1 MSIDLD
7 VHGNTKPLEAAVQA
21 AVNRIRRQPI
31 KVSVDDK
38 GATQPLGN
46 MRRSADEFTKSMEAA
61 NARIL
66 AFGASMAIINGI
78 SNAFKAMVVNLVEVE
93 KALADI
99 NVVMGLSTEN
109 LQAFSSGLFDAAKET
124 GQAFKVASD
133 AAVEYARQGLSVEET
148 LKRTR
153 DALILT
159 RLTGMDSA
167 NAVKALTAAMNT
179 YGSEIKDTTELVSK
193 FAAVDVQFAVSAEDF
208 ADAIAR
214 TGQSAKSAGVDID
227 ELVGIVTAAQQQ
239 TARGGKVIGNSLKTI
254 FTRVGRTG
262 TLDQLEELG
271 IAVRDVEGNT
281 INATR
286 ILTDLANTFDGLS
299 ESQKAQIAQTVG
311 GVFQINILKAVLSD
325 AAKQNGILA
334 RATEISSSATDE
346 AIQKNDQLRDTIS
359 ALATETGLALK
370 EMSAAVGEVVLAP
383 GMEKILNTFKSFAEG
398 ANDLIGDGES
408 AGSKFANGFLAGI
421 GNILSGPGLVVLTA
435 VFFKLFGQAVKFTR
449 ESLGSLIGITSE
461 AKKQQA
467 IQSSLVNLF
476 SQNAALNKEM
486 LRTDISKVEKEKII
500 LGLIKSQIA
509 EAKVL
514 NTIAQQASSTLY
526 QQGFGANLTRRTKKG
541 RSAEGFIPNF
551 AKTSTKDKFE
561 EEEAAKEAGYKPGQ
575 VRSMRVPGEGDILY
589 NTAETIKYFP
599 GIKQPA
605 IMPPSQTK
613 AGSNYKQAFEDI
625 HGFNPYEASGVDSVD
640 KSRNQKY
647 TPNSYLKKVQRL
659 RSQEDLDVSKDPET
673 IIGSQNQRTPPKE
686 RRGSAEDSG
695 SKNQTAPPQERQVQP
710 DQQEGSKNQ
719 KTTPKEFTEPDE
731 QKGSRNQIAPPQE
744 RQAQPDQQEGSKN
757 QKATPKEFTEPGE
770 QKGSKNQTAAPQE
783 RQLESDDQKG
793 SKNQVAP
800 PQERQQKQ
808 EQKGSKN
815 QTSKIKI
822 TETEVSLA
830 SELSK
835 SSNKENKDLFKKGFD
850 KLHGKDSSESK
861 TIFSDNKTRT
871 KGIDPN
877 KIIQGIDLN
886 KGSKNQIAPP
896 QERQLFPDDKEGSR
910 NQTVRKTQTD
920 QQEGSKNQKT
930 TPKEFTEPDERKGS
944 KNQTTAPEG
953 RQLEP
958 QEQKGSKNQ
967 TDREVQ
973 TDQQV
978 GSKNQKS
985 APQERQVTEEQKIDS
1000 KNQKVETSERREDV
1014 DKLDLPDIKGG
1025 SKNQSSPPQERQIQP
1040 EDQKGSKNQITEP
1053 QERKFEVV
1061 ERGSKNQKLKPYYQ
1075 KDLKIY
1081 QTEKETPILSKI
1093 DQQNY
1098 RSGFEKIN
1106 GSDAFNK
1113 RFEINRLKKDEEEVD
1128 DLKKKPK
1135 PYALGYVPNF
1145 ANSSNQRLVP
1155 KDRQEP
1161 DLFDYIFAEGFV
1173 PSPEKIERKEAVKSG
1188 YAPGAIKSMDIPGEG
1203 PVVYNSAEHVKTFP
1217 GMSQPAIMPPA
1228 KSRAGQAYQKEFGK
1242 VHGFDPYN
1250 SDGYIPNFALPAGLS
1265 PVQKDAIIQVA
1276 SSGLKW
1282 GDKKSKEIL
1291 DAAWGKGNVP
1301 NQGKLFEDYADTIG
1315 AKNFQRLQEKQLD
1328 IEATDKAIENAKAA
1342 MLVPPEAG
1350 SGIASYGTGD
1360 IRLSWPVYALKAGS
1374 KTVGTNLTESIK
1386 DSSKNIGL
1394 SYANQIRAL
1403 INEGPVEMG
1412 AFNHEFKQAKGA
1424 QGGINAAV
1432 GGIFE
1437 TAVNTAVSHT
1447 PEPDKRSDIYGD
1459 FDVRG
1464 PGAVGQLRRIFT
1476 GLPKINLAD
1485 YKNSLSTSNKHS
1497 FYKKLISEFGVRKT
1511 WEEDEVDE
1519 AGNPILGKDG
1529 KPRRVTRSGAIPY
1542 TTKKY
1547 KLSDDL
1553 KDISPA
1559 YKDLLDENESPI
1571 KKNGKIVR
1579 VSRKAARGYIPNFA
1593 ANSWESEPRWKWSMN
1608 SDYTDFQK
1616 KKNLEEL
1623 NKRIN
1628 KFGGSNI
1635 QATGK
1640 YSGYLPVAR
1649 ITDRE
1654 TGTYTDFTYGKGSG
1668 EATNSTSI
1676 IYSSRGK
1683 QDQKGGAFRNLGAL
1697 GDFTKKQGGKDPSI
1711 YSDFDQINHAEGK
1724 SAWAALLRAFPQ
1736 LKQRIKPGM
1745 ATSGEMNI
1753 GYDVLRFNSLRS
1765 LKMQVSKWV
1774 NKNGVEAFLNF
1785 SKGNLGFNEKNAIL
1799 GGTSSGDFFSI
1810 GGLKSTMLNRRNKNY
1825 LNDSK
1830 VGFSA
1835 EGHVPNFANPL
1846 SNAINREKAAGVPVN
1861 QIRVDAHSAL
1871 VKKENPLGLGVT
1883 NTRDEPNGLRD
1894 VFGTDSYIPNYAMSD
1909 KIGPLT
1915 HESYKSA
1922 VSELEDS
1929 IKEVNAEIDK
1939 DLKERKSSREKRSKL
1954 HEERQKL
1961 LKKGNRRT
1969 SQEQNQL
1976 TASYKKTEK
1985 LKNQEDNIRK
1995 RIISSKEK
2003 IAQQEQQRT
2012 KLDSSLGGK
2021 IDKYSKGGVG
2031 KFSKGLGK
2039 MFSGNA
2045 GMMMMMGAPMAA
2057 GFLQQS
2063 GPGGGAGGAAYAAG
2077 GALTGASSGAMM
2089 ASMIAPLAGP
2099 FAPLVT
2105 VLGAVTGG
2113 LFGLLG
2119 ATEENA
2125 EAMRKS
2131 AVEFDKERIK
2141 KNIETGVSGFNA
2153 VKNDLFK
2160 LGKQNYKGDQL
2171 TYQTSSL
2178 QEFERYRVPGT
2189 SRNLGK
2195 TKYRGDM
2202 KFRGLKAQ
2210 EELQGLLGN
2219 EELGTQA
2226 IMEELKLDIE
2236 KSGSGAH
2243 KKETVIELDNP
2254 LYDDAILGA
2263 GKRDVGILEFANR
2276 IKNLKDYD
2284 GSYQNFEKDE
2294 NRDSELEK
2302 IINSIA
2308 AHSEKTNQNVFT
2320 RLVKLRDTLNS
2331 EMSSAA
2337 TADMTKVEE
2346 FKIQKDAQLRSLGLD
2361 VKEDYSM
2368 NEIVAQFGRS
2378 NFFQGDSG
2386 KERLGIGKE
2395 LYSQYLDQLPDSKEI
2410 SYKRQDGSNM
2420 TRTASDLKE
2429 DLDELDISRNAKEI
2443 EAILKS
2449 AGIEVGNLL
2458 DNYKKHNNAVI
2469 IRLNLEQAMIRNAD
2483 LMFDEQMRIKRAYG
2497 GITNSLSNYEKVMAG
2512 SMNQETKARLGAAK
2526 AQVKLSQ
2533 KYEEQLKKNEQTG
2546 INELLKIAQGSNV
2559 LKSAIKINLAKNS
2572 GDTKTEK
2579 DITDIEVNDAL
2590 NAEFEKGA
2598 DEFLEFLRTLT
2609 KEGTNESKALNN
2621 YERSSDLRNKQ
2632 LNEGNKLDQDR
2643 LRINSRI
2650 NVKLGEIADD
2660 ASATA
2665 IKFKT
2670 AMDNLQHAASIRD
2683 IQYQRD
2689 QDNFQRPVFE
2699 GKTRGLYRTK
2709 QEELDVYEK
2718 FTLPKQQDDR
2728 ITSFNQS
2735 TSTTAQQALDG
2746 MGLAGYYDAKDLQ
2759 SLQTKDAN
2767 SLSELGEKGTSS
2779 SFEEIV
2785 KTASEERN
2793 QKRLNELNTGLSVE
2807 GYTLESGGEDSA
2819 ISRLKAIE
2827 SDNASKFASPG
2838 EDGELSEDDKK
2849 KNANLESANILLAE
2863 QIKQLQQIKELKS
2876 EESNLSTKE
2885 KQNLEQA
2892 KDSLDNI
2899 SEETKETLELDKQRL
2914 ATLRQIDAFQRGS
2927 GAGYMVNGFRD
2938 AAKEL
2943 RDQADYMDFKLGGDV
2958 ARNFA
2963 SGMADAMQVA
2973 INGAEDLDDQLRQIG
2988 LNFLMAI
2995 QRAMLQSFANRIVG
3009 AMGFNSGGRVK
3020 ERHNGGIIRTYTRG
3034 GKAFQTDQAV
3044 ARYNDGGRVR
3054 KYSSGGMVPAMISD
3068 GEYVMNRGAVSKY
3081 GTAFM
3086 HNLNSG
3092 IGIQQF
3098 AEGGDV
3104 ASSEKKYRRTN
3115 VSGFFYSGSGNLGL
3129 NEDSEA
3135 ARAADEEAIRKM
3147 EEAKQEAYEKK
3158 AKKRALISSLVTT
3171 VVMAGLNNA
3180 FDSFSDTGTGKL
3192 TGAAK
3197 EAGLT
3202 NKSLGGLGKNAVVGK
3217 NIDGSYKVFKNGLPS
3232 NAVSRGFLQS
3242 SPISNNKSPLQ
3253 QINPFKGLFG
3263 GNKTQWTNTGSAA
3276 DYIQGQMPD
3285 PWTFSSGGT
3294 VHNHNKGGH
3303 VSGKKGIDQIP
3314 AMLSDG
3320 EYVIKASSARKIGK
3334 ANLDMVNAGK
3344 YNQGGLVGDSSGSS
3358 EFGDSS
3364 GGSSTNNI
3372 NITVNVEKSGNSSS
3386 SKEQG
3391 NNQDMSAD
3399 DKEKYKQMSEKI
3411 KEQVVAVIIEEKRP
3425 GGVLSESQ

>member
-124 GQAFKVASD
+124 GQAFKIASD

-254 FTRVGRTG
+254 FTRVGRTD

-271 IAVRDVEGNT
+271 IAVRDIEGNT

-286 ILTDLANTFDGLS
+286 ILTDLANTFDSLS

-1386 DSSKNIGL
+1386 DSSK
-1394 SYANQIRAL
+1394 
-1403 INEGPVEMG
+1403 
-1412 AFNHEFKQAKGA
+1412 
-1424 QGGINAAV
+1424 
-1432 GGIFE
+1432 
-1437 TAVNTAVSHT
+1437 
-1447 PEPDKRSDIYGD
+1447 
-1459 FDVRG
+1459 
-1464 PGAVGQLRRIFT
+1464 
-1476 GLPKINLAD
+1476 
-1485 YKNSLSTSNKHS
+1485 
-1497 FYKKLISEFGVRKT
+1497 
-1511 WEEDEVDE
+1511 
-1519 AGNPILGKDG
+1519 
-1529 KPRRVTRSGAIPY
+1529 
-1542 TTKKY
+1542 KY
-1547 KLSDDL
+1547 
-1553 KDISPA
+1553 
-1559 YKDLLDENESPI
+1559 
-1571 KKNGKIVR
+1571 
-1579 VSRKAARGYIPNFA
+1579 
-1593 ANSWESEPRWKWSMN
+1593 W
-1608 SDYTDFQK
+1608 
-1616 KKNLEEL
+1616 
-1623 NKRIN
+1623 
-1628 KFGGSNI
+1628 
-1635 QATGK
+1635 
-1640 YSGYLPVAR
+1640 
-1649 ITDRE
+1649 
-1654 TGTYTDFTYGKGSG
+1654 
-1668 EATNSTSI
+1668 
-1676 IYSSRGK
+1676 
-1683 QDQKGGAFRNLGAL
+1683 
-1697 GDFTKKQGGKDPSI
+1697 
-1711 YSDFDQINHAEGK
+1711 
-1724 SAWAALLRAFPQ
+1724 
-1736 LKQRIKPGM
+1736 
-1745 ATSGEMNI
+1745 
-1753 GYDVLRFNSLRS
+1753 
-1765 LKMQVSKWV
+1765 
-1774 NKNGVEAFLNF
+1774 
-1785 SKGNLGFNEKNAIL
+1785 
-1799 GGTSSGDFFSI
+1799 
-1810 GGLKSTMLNRRNKNY
+1810 
-1825 LNDSK
+1825 
-1830 VGFSA
+1830 
-1835 EGHVPNFANPL
+1835 
-1846 SNAINREKAAGVPVN
+1846 
-1861 QIRVDAHSAL
+1861 
-1871 VKKENPLGLGVT
+1871 
-1883 NTRDEPNGLRD
+1883 
-1894 VFGTDSYIPNYAMSD
+1894 
-1909 KIGPLT
+1909 
-1915 HESYKSA
+1915 
-1922 VSELEDS
+1922 
-1929 IKEVNAEIDK
+1929 
-1939 DLKERKSSREKRSKL
+1939 
-1954 HEERQKL
+1954 
-1961 LKKGNRRT
+1961 
-1969 SQEQNQL
+1969 
-1976 TASYKKTEK
+1976 
-1985 LKNQEDNIRK
+1985 
-1995 RIISSKEK
+1995 
-2003 IAQQEQQRT
+2003 T
-2012 KLDSSLGGK
+2012 KLCKSNTSTYQRRACGN
-2021 IDKYSKGGVG
+2021 GGV
-2031 KFSKGLGK
+2031 
-2039 MFSGNA
+2039 
-2045 GMMMMMGAPMAA
+2045 
-2057 GFLQQS
+2057 
-2063 GPGGGAGGAAYAAG
+2063 
-2077 GALTGASSGAMM
+2077 
-2089 ASMIAPLAGP
+2089 
-2099 FAPLVT
+2099 
-2105 VLGAVTGG
+2105 
-2113 LFGLLG
+2113 
-2119 ATEENA
+2119 
-2125 EAMRKS
+2125 
-2131 AVEFDKERIK
+2131 
-2141 KNIETGVSGFNA
+2141 
-2153 VKNDLFK
+2153 
-2160 LGKQNYKGDQL
+2160 
-2171 TYQTSSL
+2171 
-2178 QEFERYRVPGT
+2178 
-2189 SRNLGK
+2189 
-2195 TKYRGDM
+2195 
-2202 KFRGLKAQ
+2202 
-2210 EELQGLLGN
+2210 
-2219 EELGTQA
+2219 
-2226 IMEELKLDIE
+2226 
-2236 KSGSGAH
+2236 
-2243 KKETVIELDNP
+2243 
-2254 LYDDAILGA
+2254 
-2263 GKRDVGILEFANR
+2263 
-2276 IKNLKDYD
+2276 
-2284 GSYQNFEKDE
+2284 
-2294 NRDSELEK
+2294 
-2302 IINSIA
+2302 
-2308 AHSEKTNQNVFT
+2308 
-2320 RLVKLRDTLNS
+2320 
-2331 EMSSAA
+2331 
-2337 TADMTKVEE
+2337 
-2346 FKIQKDAQLRSLGLD
+2346 
-2361 VKEDYSM
+2361 
-2368 NEIVAQFGRS
+2368 
-2378 NFFQGDSG
+2378 
-2386 KERLGIGKE
+2386 
-2395 LYSQYLDQLPDSKEI
+2395 
-2410 SYKRQDGSNM
+2410 
-2420 TRTASDLKE
+2420 
-2429 DLDELDISRNAKEI
+2429 
-2443 EAILKS
+2443 
-2449 AGIEVGNLL
+2449 
-2458 DNYKKHNNAVI
+2458 
-2469 IRLNLEQAMIRNAD
+2469 
-2483 LMFDEQMRIKRAYG
+2483 
-2497 GITNSLSNYEKVMAG
+2497 
-2512 SMNQETKARLGAAK
+2512 
-2526 AQVKLSQ
+2526 
-2533 KYEEQLKKNEQTG
+2533 
-2546 INELLKIAQGSNV
+2546 
-2559 LKSAIKINLAKNS
+2559 
-2572 GDTKTEK
+2572 
-2579 DITDIEVNDAL
+2579 
-2590 NAEFEKGA
+2590 
-2598 DEFLEFLRTLT
+2598 
-2609 KEGTNESKALNN
+2609 
-2621 YERSSDLRNKQ
+2621 
-2632 LNEGNKLDQDR
+2632 
-2643 LRINSRI
+2643 
-2650 NVKLGEIADD
+2650 
-2660 ASATA
+2660 
-2665 IKFKT
+2665 
-2670 AMDNLQHAASIRD
+2670 
-2683 IQYQRD
+2683 
-2689 QDNFQRPVFE
+2689 
-2699 GKTRGLYRTK
+2699 
-2709 QEELDVYEK
+2709 
-2718 FTLPKQQDDR
+2718 
-2728 ITSFNQS
+2728 
-2735 TSTTAQQALDG
+2735 
-2746 MGLAGYYDAKDLQ
+2746 
-2759 SLQTKDAN
+2759 
-2767 SLSELGEKGTSS
+2767 
-2779 SFEEIV
+2779 
-2785 KTASEERN
+2785 
-2793 QKRLNELNTGLSVE
+2793 
-2807 GYTLESGGEDSA
+2807 
-2819 ISRLKAIE
+2819 
-2827 SDNASKFASPG
+2827 
-2838 EDGELSEDDKK
+2838 
-2849 KNANLESANILLAE
+2849 
-2863 QIKQLQQIKELKS
+2863 
-2876 EESNLSTKE
+2876 
-2885 KQNLEQA
+2885 
-2892 KDSLDNI
+2892 
-2899 SEETKETLELDKQRL
+2899 
-2914 ATLRQIDAFQRGS
+2914 
-2927 GAGYMVNGFRD
+2927 
-2938 AAKEL
+2938 
-2943 RDQADYMDFKLGGDV
+2943 
-2958 ARNFA
+2958 
-2963 SGMADAMQVA
+2963 
-2973 INGAEDLDDQLRQIG
+2973 
-2988 LNFLMAI
+2988 
-2995 QRAMLQSFANRIVG
+2995 
-3009 AMGFNSGGRVK
+3009 
-3020 ERHNGGIIRTYTRG
+3020 
-3034 GKAFQTDQAV
+3034 
-3044 ARYNDGGRVR
+3044 
-3054 KYSSGGMVPAMISD
+3054 
-3068 GEYVMNRGAVSKY
+3068 
-3081 GTAFM
+3081 
-3086 HNLNSG
+3086 
-3092 IGIQQF
+3092 
-3098 AEGGDV
+3098 
-3104 ASSEKKYRRTN
+3104 
-3115 VSGFFYSGSGNLGL
+3115 
-3129 NEDSEA
+3129 
-3135 ARAADEEAIRKM
+3135 
-3147 EEAKQEAYEKK
+3147 
-3158 AKKRALISSLVTT
+3158 
-3171 VVMAGLNNA
+3171 
-3180 FDSFSDTGTGKL
+3180 
-3192 TGAAK
+3192 
-3197 EAGLT
+3197 
-3202 NKSLGGLGKNAVVGK
+3202 
-3217 NIDGSYKVFKNGLPS
+3217 
-3232 NAVSRGFLQS
+3232 
-3242 SPISNNKSPLQ
+3242 
-3253 QINPFKGLFG
+3253 
-3263 GNKTQWTNTGSAA
+3263 
-3276 DYIQGQMPD
+3276 
-3285 PWTFSSGGT
+3285 
-3294 VHNHNKGGH
+3294 
-3303 VSGKKGIDQIP
+3303 
-3314 AMLSDG
+3314 
-3320 EYVIKASSARKIGK
+3320 
-3334 ANLDMVNAGK
+3334 
-3344 YNQGGLVGDSSGSS
+3344 
-3358 EFGDSS
+3358 
-3364 GGSSTNNI
+3364 
-3372 NITVNVEKSGNSSS
+3372 
-3386 SKEQG
+3386 
-3391 NNQDMSAD
+3391 
-3399 DKEKYKQMSEKI
+3399 
-3411 KEQVVAVIIEEKRP
+3411 
-3425 GGVLSESQ
+3425 

>member
-21 AVNRIRRQPI
+21 AVNRIRRKPI
-31 KVSVDDK
+31 KVTVDDK

-46 MRRSADEFTKSMEAA
+46 MRRSADEFSKSMEAA

-78 SNAFKAMVVNLVEVE
+78 SNTFKAMVVNLVEVE

-109 LQAFSSGLFDAAKET
+109 LQAFSSGLFNAAKET

-179 YGSEIKDTTELVSK
+179 YGTEIKNTTELVSK

-227 ELVGIVTAAQQQ
+227 ELIGIVTAAQQQ

-271 IAVRDVEGNT
+271 IAVRDIEGNT
-281 INATR
+281 INATK

-325 AAKQNGILA
+325 AAKQNGILS
-334 RATEISSSATDE
+334 RATEISSSATNE
-346 AIQKNDQLRDTIS
+346 AIDKNEQLRSTIS

-370 EMSAAVGEVVLAP
+370 EMSASVGEVVLAP

-398 ANDLIGDGES
+398 ANDLVGDGES
-408 AGSKFANGFLAGI
+408 AGSKFANGFLSGI

-526 QQGFGANLTRRTKKG
+526 QQGFGPGLTRRTKKG
-541 RSAEGFIPNF
+541 KSAEGFIPNF

-561 EEEAAKEAGYKPGQ
+561 EEEAAREAGYKPGQ

-589 NTAETIKYFP
+589 NTAEVVKYFP

-625 HGFNPYEASGVDSVD
+625 HGFNPYETSGVDSVD

-647 TPNSYLKKVQRL
+647 VPNSYLKKVQRL
-659 RSQEDLDVSKDPET
+659 KSQEDLDVSKDPET

-686 RRGSAEDSG
+686 RQDSAEDSG
-695 SKNQTAPPQERQVQP
+695 SKNQTAPPQDRQARPDQQEGSKNQKITPKEFTEPDEQKGSSNQTAAPQERQLEPDEKKGSKNQTETSDRRDDVGKLDLPKIETGSKNQTAPPQERQVLPDDQKGSKNQADSSQERQQEQKGSKNQTSKIKVTETEVSLVSELSKSSDKESRDLFKKGFDKLNGKDSSESKTMFSDNKTRTRGIDP
-710 DQQEGSKNQ
+710 NKIIQGIDLDKVSKNQTAPPQERQLFSDDKEGSKNQTVRKTQVDQQEGSKNQ
-719 KTTPKEFTEPDE
+719 KTTPKEFTEPD
-731 QKGSRNQIAPPQE
+731 Q
-744 RQAQPDQQEGSKN
+744 
-757 QKATPKEFTEPGE
+757 
-770 QKGSKNQTAAPQE
+770 QKGSKNQTAAPE
-783 RQLESDDQKG
+783 E
-793 SKNQVAP
+793 
-800 PQERQQKQ
+800 
-808 EQKGSKN
+808 
-815 QTSKIKI
+815 
-822 TETEVSLA
+822 
-830 SELSK
+830 
-835 SSNKENKDLFKKGFD
+835 
-850 KLHGKDSSESK
+850 
-861 TIFSDNKTRT
+861 
-871 KGIDPN
+871 
-877 KIIQGIDLN
+877 
-886 KGSKNQIAPP
+886 
-896 QERQLFPDDKEGSR
+896 
-910 NQTVRKTQTD
+910 
-920 QQEGSKNQKT
+920 
-930 TPKEFTEPDERKGS
+930 
-944 KNQTTAPEG
+944 

-985 APQERQVTEEQKIDS
+985 EPQERQTAEDQKSVS
-1000 KNQKVETSERREDV
+1000 KNQTTESLERREDV
-1014 DKLDLPDIKGG
+1014 DRLDLPDIQGG
-1025 SKNQSSPPQERQIQP
+1025 SKNQSSAPQERQIQP
-1040 EDQKGSKNQITEP
+1040 EDQKGSKNQIYEP

-1061 ERGSKNQKLKPYYQ
+1061 ESGSKNQKLKPYYQ

-1093 DQQNY
+1093 DQRNY

-1106 GSDAFNK
+1106 GVDSFNK
-1113 RFEINRLKKDEEEVD
+1113 RFEINRLKKDEEEID

-1145 ANSSNQRLVP
+1145 ANSTNQRLIP

-1161 DLFDYIFAEGFV
+1161 DIFDYVFAEGFV
-1173 PSPEKIERKEAVKSG
+1173 PSSEKIERKEAVKSG

-1203 PVVYNSAEHVKTFP
+1203 PVVYNSAEQVKTFP

-1250 SDGYIPNFALPAGLS
+1250 SDGYIPNFALPANLS
-1265 PVQKDAIIQVA
+1265 DAQIQAIKDVA
-1276 SSGLKW
+1276 DSGDAW
-1282 GDKKSKEIL
+1282 TNKENQDTL
-1291 DAAWGKGNVP
+1291 RAAWGDNEMP
-1301 NQGKLFEDYADTIG
+1301 NQGELFKNYSKSIG
-1315 AKNFQRLQEKQLD
+1315 ASNFKQLQDKQLD
-1328 IEATDKAIENAKAA
+1328 IKATAKAVENAKAA
-1342 MLVPPEAG
+1342 MLIPPEGG
-1350 SGIASYGTGD
+1350 SSGTASYGTGKKK
-1360 IRLSWPVYALKAGS
+1360 LVWPVHVLKPGG
-1374 KTVGTNLTESIK
+1374 KTMDQNLTESIK
-1386 DSSKNIGL
+1386 SSAQNIGL
-1394 SYANQIRAL
+1394 GYTNQIRAL
-1403 INEGPVEMG
+1403 IGEKSIEIDQ
-1412 AFNHEFKQAKGA
+1412 FKEEFKHAKGA
-1424 QGGINAAV
+1424 LGGMNAAV

-1437 TAVNTAVSHT
+1437 TAVNAAVQYT
-1447 PEPDKRSDIYGD
+1447 PEAEKRTDTYGD
-1459 FDVRG
+1459 FDVRE
-1464 PGAVGQLRRIFT
+1464 GAIGRLRTIFPNL
-1476 GLPKINLAD
+1476 GNVKLAD
-1485 YKNSLSTSNKHS
+1485 YKNSLSGSNKKS
-1497 FYKKLISEFGVRKT
+1497 FYKKLINEFGVRENKKKVVTNPETEEEKT
-1511 WEEDEVDE
+1511 ITVSRAKAYDTP
-1519 AGNPILGKDG
+1519 G
-1529 KPRRVTRSGAIPY
+1529 
-1542 TTKKY
+1542 Y
-1547 KLSDDL
+1547 KLSPAL
-1553 KDISPA
+1553 KTMHPGSH
-1559 YKDLLDENESPI
+1559 
-1571 KKNGKIVR
+1571 
-1579 VSRKAARGYIPNFA
+1579 KAKGYIPNFA

-1608 SDYTDFQK
+1608 SDYIDFQK

-1623 NKRIN
+1623 NKRIS
-1628 KFGGSNI
+1628 KFGDSGI
-1635 QATGK
+1635 RATGK
-1640 YSGYLPVAR
+1640 YSGHLPVAR

-1676 IYSSRGK
+1676 IYSSRGE
-1683 QDQKGGAFRNLGAL
+1683 QDQKGGAFRNLGVL

-1724 SAWAALLRAFPQ
+1724 SAWGALLRAFPQ

-1745 ATSGEMNI
+1745 TTSGEMNI

-1774 NKNGVEAFLNF
+1774 NKNGVEAFLNY
-1785 SKGNLGFNEKNAIL
+1785 SKGNLGYNEKNAIL
-1799 GGTSSGDFFSI
+1799 GGTSSGDLFSI
-1810 GGLKSTMLNRRNKNY
+1810 GGLKSTMLNRKNKNY
-1825 LNDSK
+1825 LSDSK

-1846 SNAINREKAAGVPVN
+1846 SDAINREKAAGVPVN
-1861 QIRVDAHSAL
+1861 QIRVDSHSAL
-1871 VKKENPLGLGVT
+1871 AKKENPLGLGVT

-1894 VFGTDSYIPNYAMSD
+1894 VFGADSYVPNYAIGN
-1909 KIGPLT
+1909 KVGPLT
-1915 HESYKSA
+1915 TSSYTSEMGEVKDSLLQLGQAIKEDYKIVKSSKA
-1922 VSELEDS
+1922 ELE
-1929 IKEVNAEIDK
+1929 IAKAKEKQLEEE
-1939 DLKERKSSREKRSKL
+1939 KERVKNLKTSRTNRKKL
-1954 HEERQKL
+1954 QRIEADLATQSQKVSDL
-1961 LKKGNRRT
+1961 TKQSAT
-1969 SQEQNQL
+1969 AEQ
-1976 TASYKKTEK
+1976 AIV
-1985 LKNQEDNIRK
+1985 D
-1995 RIISSKEK
+1995 
-2003 IAQQEQQRT
+2003 T
-2012 KLDSSLGGK
+2012 KGK
-2021 IDKYSKGGVG
+2021 IRAKKQQQLKLENSVGGMINKAGNSTAG
-2031 KFSKGLGK
+2031 KFSQGLGK

-2057 GFLQQS
+2057 GFLQQG

-2089 ASMIAPLAGP
+2089 ASMVAPLAGP

-2105 VLGAVTGG
+2105 ALGAATGG
-2113 LFGLLG
+2113 LIGLLG

-2125 EAMRKS
+2125 EAMRKTS
-2131 AVEFDKERIK
+2131 LEFDRDRTK
-2141 KNIETGVSGFNA
+2141 KNIEMGVSGFNA

-2160 LGKQNYKGDQL
+2160 LGQQNYKGDEL
-2171 TYQTSSL
+2171 TYQVSSL
-2178 QEFERYRVPGT
+2178 QEFERYRTRVGANYGGT
-2189 SRNLGK
+2189 G
-2195 TKYRGDM
+2195 TKNRDYRGGV

-2210 EELQGLLGN
+2210 NELQSILNN
-2219 EELGTQA
+2219 EELGTEA
-2226 IMEELKLDIE
+2226 IMEELNLDVQTV
-2236 KSGSGAH
+2236 GSG
-2243 KKETVIELDNP
+2243 KNVKETIIELNNDF
-2254 LYDDAILGA
+2254 YDDALLGA
-2263 GKRDVGILEFANR
+2263 GKRDVGILEFSNR

-2308 AHSEKTNQNVFT
+2308 AHSEKNNQNVFT
-2320 RLVKLRDTLNS
+2320 RLLKLRDTLNS
-2331 EMSSAA
+2331 QMSSGAI
-2337 TADMTKVEE
+2337 TDMTKVEE
-2346 FKIQKDAQLRSLGLD
+2346 FRLARDQQLKTLNLD
-2361 VKEDYSM
+2361 VNKDYSM
-2368 NEIVAQFGRS
+2368 NEVISQFGQS
-2378 NFFQGDSG
+2378 GFFQGNLG
-2386 KERLGIGKE
+2386 KNRLGIGRE
-2395 LYSQYLDQLPDSKEI
+2395 LYSQYLDELPDTKEI
-2410 SYKRQDGSNM
+2410 LYKKQDGSNV
-2420 TRTASDLKE
+2420 TKTAAGLKE
-2429 DLDELDISRNAKEI
+2429 ELNKLDITKDAAAI

-2483 LMFDEQMRIKRAYG
+2483 LMFDQQMKIKQAYG
-2497 GITNSLSNYEKVMAG
+2497 SITDSLSNYEKVMAG
-2512 SMNQETKARLGAAK
+2512 SMNQETKARIGAAK

-2533 KYEEQLKKNEQTG
+2533 KYEEQLKKNEQTSVD
-2546 INELLKIAQGSNV
+2546 ELLKIAQGSND
-2559 LKSAIKINLAKNS
+2559 LKSAIKIQLA
-2572 GDTKTEK
+2572 GEDATDK
-2579 DITDIEVNDAL
+2579 DIENVTDIEVNDAL
-2590 NAEFEKGA
+2590 NEKFQKGA
-2598 DEFLEFLRTLT
+2598 DEFLGFLRTLT
-2609 KEGTNESKALNN
+2609 IKGSNESKALDN

-2632 LNEGNKLDQDR
+2632 LTEDNKLGQDR
-2643 LRINSRI
+2643 LRVQGRI
-2650 NVKLGEIADD
+2650 NVELGKIADD

-2670 AMDNLQHAASIRD
+2670 AMDNLQHAASIKD

-2699 GKTRGLYRTK
+2699 GKKRGLYRTK
-2709 QEELDVYEK
+2709 QEELDFYEK
-2718 FTLPKQQDDR
+2718 ETLPKQQADR
-2728 ITSFNQS
+2728 VTSFNQS
-2735 TSTTAQQALDG
+2735 TANTAQQALDS
-2746 MGLAGYYDAKDLQ
+2746 MGLAGYYNENDLQ
-2759 SLQTKDAN
+2759 SLQTEDA
-2767 SLSELGEKGTSS
+2767 SSFGELGEKGTSS
-2779 SFEEIV
+2779 SFEELV
-2785 KTASEERN
+2785 KTASKART
-2793 QKRLNELNTGLSVE
+2793 QKRLNELNTGLDVKGYSLE
-2807 GYTLESGGEDSA
+2807 GGGEDEA
-2819 ISRLKAIE
+2819 ISRLNETMSANKNKIVSPT
-2827 SDNASKFASPG
+2827 SDGK
-2838 EDGELSEDDKK
+2838 LSENEQK
-2849 KNANLESANILLAE
+2849 KNENLERANTLLTE
-2863 QIKQLQQIKELKS
+2863 QIQKLQEIKQLKS
-2876 EESNLSTKE
+2876 SGDDLSGKE
-2885 KQNLEQA
+2885 KQALDAA
-2892 KDSLDNI
+2892 KGSLDNI
-2899 SEETKETLELDKQRL
+2899 SQQTKEILQSDKERL

-2927 GAGYMVNGFRD
+2927 GAGYMVSGFRD

-2943 RDQADYMDFKLGGDV
+2943 RDQADYMDFKLGGDI

-3034 GKAFQTDQAV
+3034 GKAFQTDQTV

-3054 KYSSGGMVPAMISD
+3054 RYSSGGMVPAMISD
-3068 GEYVMNRGAVSKY
+3068 GEYVMNRKAVSKY
-3081 GTAFM
+3081 GTGFM

-3104 ASSEKKYRRTN
+3104 SSSEKKYKKTD

-3129 NEDSEA
+3129 AEDSEA
-3135 ARAADEEAIRKM
+3135 ARAADAEEIRKM
-3147 EEAKQEAYEKK
+3147 EEAKQKAYEKK

-3180 FDSFSDTGTGKL
+3180 IDSASQAGTGQL

-3202 NKSLGGLGKNAVVGK
+3202 NKALSTYGKDAVVAQ
-3217 NIDGSYKVFKNGLPS
+3217 NIDGSYQVFKGGLPS
-3232 NAVSRGFLQS
+3232 DALDRGFIQS
-3242 SPISNNKSPLQ
+3242 SPIGNNQNFLQ
-3253 QINPFKGLFG
+3253 QMNPFKGLFG
-3263 GNKTQWTNTGSAA
+3263 GNKSQWTSTGPASQYFDNTPKIDFDFYKSR
-3276 DYIQGQMPD
+3276 Y
-3285 PWTFSSGGT
+3285 FGGMI
-3294 VHNHNKGGH
+3294 HNYNRGGH

-3344 YNQGGLVGDSSGSS
+3344 YNQGGLVGGSSESS
-3358 EFGDSS
+3358 EFGESSS
-3364 GGSSTNNI
+3364 GSNTNNI
-3372 NITVNVEKSGNSSS
+3372 NITVNVEKSGGASS
-3386 SKEQG
+3386 SKDQNSNQG
-3391 NNQDMSAD
+3391 MAAD
-3399 DKEKYKQMSEKI
+3399 EKEKYKQMSEKI

-3425 GGVLSESQ
+3425 GGVLSESK